1 MSSKLR
7 LKIYYR
13 CLIVSVVLLMLGGAM
28 VLSSSAPY
36 ALQTTGDAFYYFK
49 RQCLFFVFG
58 LILFFYF
65 RNLHYEK
72 LRKAAKPLI
81 IVSLILLVLVLFV
94 GTEVKG
100 AKRAIS
106 FGGFRF
112 QPSELAKFALIV
124 YLANFFA
131 RYEEQK
137 KSRKSF
143 LIPAC
148 VTGLMMVLLLKEPDF
163 GSTMTVFAY
172 AMAFMILGGV
182 NWMIIIGTLLSF
194 APAVWYL
201 INNKPYM
208 WKRITGF
215 LSPEKDPLG
224 IGYHVIQALIT
235 IGSGGLWGV
244 GLGRGRQKLEFLPEA
259 HKDYV
264 FAVIGEEL
272 GFMGCI
278 AVMALFG
285 TLIFTGFW
293 LSRRIKDTF
302 GRYLVFGI
310 SIYFGLQVFLHAGVT
325 MSVLP
330 PKGTTLPFFSYGG
343 SSLVIA
349 MAMLGV
355 FFSLIRN
362 AEFESDEPEMI
373 SEIL

>member
-1 MSSKLR
+1 MSSRQR

-13 CLIVSVVLLMLGGAM
+13 CLIVSAVLLMLGGAM

-49 RQCLFFVFG
+49 RHCLFFVLG
-58 LILFFYF
+58 LMLFFYF

-81 IVSLILLVLVLFV
+81 IVSLVLLVLVLFL
-94 GTEVKG
+94 GTEIKG

-131 RYEEQK
+131 RYEQQK
-137 KSRKSF
+137 KSKKSF
-143 LIPAC
+143 IIPAC

-163 GSTMTVFAY
+163 GSTVTVFAY
-172 AMAFMILGGV
+172 AMAFMIVGGIS
-182 NWMIIIGTLLSF
+182 WMIVAGTLFSF

-201 INNKPYM
+201 IHNKPYM
-208 WKRITGF
+208 WKRIASF

-272 GFMGCI
+272 GFVGCI
-278 AVMALFG
+278 AVIALFG

-293 LSRRIKDTF
+293 LSRRIKDAF
-302 GRYLVFGI
+302 GRYLAFGI
-310 SIYFGLQVFLHAGVT
+310 SIYFGIQVFLHAGVT
-325 MSVLP
+325 MKVLP

-349 MAMLGV
+349 MTMLGI

-362 AEFESDEPEMI
+362 AELESEGPEMI